1 LFLAFTLPEETPD
14 MKSPSHRGLQDIR
27 TMTERI
33 SEADNPQRK
42 YLSLAM
48 LELEKARRAKEK
60 QSAQQRVLNID
71 QRLADITAEQ
81 VGLLAAA
88 NAELETSLLGQ
99 LRGPAPGSDRRCE
112 GGGFTLSY

>member
-1 LFLAFTLPEETPD
+1 

-48 LELEKARRAKEK
+48 LELEKARRNKEK
-60 QSAQQRVLNID
+60 QSAHQRVLNID
-71 QRLADITAEQ
+71 QRLADIAAEQ

-88 NAELETSLLGQ
+88 SAELETSMLGQ
-99 LRGPAPGSDRRCE
+99 VRDRAAGSGPHCA